1 MVDMNYTL
9 DQLQALEAIHRLGS
23 FAAAAK
29 SLYRAT
35 SAVSYAIKTLETA
48 LGVSLFDRSGHRAV
62 LTASGELVLAEARRV
77 LAQAR
82 RLEQVSRELQSG
94 YEPQLQVVV
103 DGILPQRPLM
113 KAMQGFSARRV
124 STRVRL
130 MVEYLNG
137 VSNRFAKEKASMMIV
152 LDYEGSDELSAI
164 ALPPVDMFLV
174 VHREHPVLEQG
185 EHLDRAALAD
195 HVELVVADS
204 SVNTKGS
211 VHRLFL
217 GSPHLFQLSDFY
229 SKREALLHGVGYGW
243 LPAHLARPHMR
254 TGDLVVVPFEEGAK
268 HTFEPHLVYRKDPP
282 LGPGGRLFM
291 ELYLDQTDLAKADEA
306 DE

>member
-1 MVDMNYTL
+1 MNYTL
-9 DQLQALEAIHRLGS
+9 DQLQALDAIHRLGS

-82 RLEQVSRELQSG
+82 RLEQVGRELQSG

-137 VSNRFAKEKASMMIV
+137 VNNRFVEEKASMMVV
-152 LDYEGSDELSAI
+152 LNYEGSDELSATS
-164 ALPPVDMFLV
+164 LPPVDMFLV
-174 VHREHPVLEQG
+174 AHRSHPLLQSG
-185 EHLDRAALAD
+185 ETLDRASLAD

-204 SVNTKGS
+204 SVNSKGS
-211 VHRLFL
+211 IHRLFL

-229 SKREALLHGVGYGW
+229 SKRAALLHNVGFGW
-243 LPAHLARPHMR
+243 LPAHLARPHLK
-254 TGDLVVVPFEEGAK
+254 TGELVLLPFEEGAK

-291 ELYLDQTDLAKADEA
+291 ELYLDQSSLAEEEEA

>member
-1 MVDMNYTL
+1 MNYTL

-35 SAVSYAIKTLETA
+35 SAVSYAIKTLESA

-62 LTASGELVLAEARRV
+62 LTPAGELVLAEARRV

-113 KAMQGFSARRV
+113 KAMHGFSARRV

-130 MVEYLNG
+130 IVEYLNG
-137 VSNRFAKEKASMMIV
+137 VTNRFNSEKASMMIT
-152 LDYEGSDELSAI
+152 LNYEGSEDLSAN

-174 VHREHPVLEQG
+174 VHRDHPLLDLG
-185 EHLDRAALAD
+185 DNLDRGALAD

-204 SVNTKGS
+204 GANTKGS
-211 VHRLFL
+211 IHRLFL

-243 LPAHLARPHMR
+243 LPAHLARPHLR
-254 TGDLVVVPFEEGAK
+254 SGELVLLPFEEGAK

-291 ELYLDQTDLAKADEA
+291 ELYLDQADIADHNAADE
-306 DE
+306 